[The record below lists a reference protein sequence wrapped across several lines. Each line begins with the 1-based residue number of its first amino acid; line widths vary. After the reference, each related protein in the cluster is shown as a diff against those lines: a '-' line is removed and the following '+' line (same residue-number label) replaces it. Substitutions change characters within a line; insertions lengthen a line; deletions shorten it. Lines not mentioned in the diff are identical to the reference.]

1 VNYYHD
7 YTRIMD
13 VMHML
18 TYFFDK
24 AGSIDSFGGK
34 SRDVMVVK
42 CEIIIIRVYVRVCEV
57 NA

>member
-1 VNYYHD
+1 
-7 YTRIMD
+7 MD